1 MCRQGTAININFTG
15 SPCQKNI
22 NTHLSPIRASRAST
36 EERDED
42 GGAEV
47 GSWVV
52 RDLGRVKRDKDGGDG
67 DHR

>member
-1 MCRQGTAININFTG
+1 MCRQGTAININFIG
-15 SPCQKNI
+15 SPCQKKYKYPS
-22 NTHLSPIRASRAST
+22 LPPIRASRAST

-52 RDLGRVKRDKDGGDG
+52 RDLGEG
-67 DHR
+67 